1 MLDELISSKIFDGG
15 IEAPF
20 STTIASAWLVVDR
33 IIGSG
38 YHIEIFTTTSK
49 EWEVV
54 AYNRQGQHCARAKT
68 PAMAICLAGLKVL

>member
-1 MLDELISSKIFDGG
+1 MNWYLARIFDGG

-38 YHIEIFTTTSK
+38 YHVEIFTTASK

-54 AYNRQGQHCARAKT
+54 AYNSSRAT
-68 PAMAICLAGLKVL
+68 LR